1 MNAVETAV
9 VFFGDRYM
17 PAGAIQDAAAAVAAS
32 GVVDYLELCDQLNN
46 FIPPSLW
53 TPQNTPM
60 AAALPDIDSPVDAF
74 IAAAWAA
81 AAAPTLKVTVSTD
94 SIRRGPSELIQSM
107 LTLANITEG
116 RALFQIGGGEQK
128 QCRQFG
134 HKRGQGLKRMEDL
147 FKIFHAYWDTNGP
160 IDFDGHHTT
169 LRRAYLGGAK
179 PHKPKLWGL
188 GGGPM
193 LLDMATTYCDG
204 FAAAA
209 PCVWAT
215 PDEAG
220 ERIVELRG
228 VLERKDRD
236 PDAFSFGIFCPVLL
250 HEDAGRIDAAL
261 DNPLVRWMAAT
272 YGRITPTDWRKIGI
286 EPPVPDD
293 WSYYMKMV
301 PYQETPA
308 FIDSVLEKS
317 TRQIAENAMFYGTPA
332 QVAETLQRYVDAGV
346 SWVLPVD
353 YMPLMLA
360 PEEAPAALARS
371 IAVAAT
377 LKHAAVPA

>member
-1 MNAVETAV
+1 MNPVETAV

-17 PAGAIQDAAAAVAAS
+17 PASAIQDAARAVEAS
-32 GVVDYLELCDQLNN
+32 GVVDYFELCDQLNN

-53 TPQNTPM
+53 TTQNTPM
-60 AAALPDIDSPVDAF
+60 AAVLPDIDSPIDAF
-74 IAAAWAA
+74 IGAAWAA
-81 AAAPTLKVTVSTD
+81 AAAPSLKITVSTD

-107 LTLANITEG
+107 LTLANMTEG
-116 RALFQIGGGEQK
+116 NVMFQIGGGEQK

-147 FKIFHAYWDTNGP
+147 FKIFHAYWDTDGP
-160 IDFDGHHTT
+160 VDFAGHHTT
-169 LRRAYLGGAK
+169 LDRAYLGGAK
-179 PHKPKLWGL
+179 PYKPKLWGL

-215 PDEAG
+215 PEEAG
-220 ERIVELRG
+220 EQIAELKG
-228 VLERKDRD
+228 VLERKGRD
-236 PDAFSFGIFCPVLL
+236 PETFGFGIFCPVLL
-250 HEDAGRIDAAL
+250 HEDADRIDTAL

-286 EPPVPDD
+286 EPPVPDG

-301 PYQETPA
+301 PYQETSA
-308 FIDSVLEKS
+308 FISSVLAKS
-317 TRQIAENAMFYGTPA
+317 TREVAENGLFSGTPA
-332 QVAETLQRYVDAGV
+332 EVTGTLQRYVDAGV
-346 SWVLPVD
+346 NWVLPVD
-353 YMPLMLA
+353 YMPLMLS

-371 IAVAAT
+371 IEVCAALKRAV
-377 LKHAAVPA
+377 VPA